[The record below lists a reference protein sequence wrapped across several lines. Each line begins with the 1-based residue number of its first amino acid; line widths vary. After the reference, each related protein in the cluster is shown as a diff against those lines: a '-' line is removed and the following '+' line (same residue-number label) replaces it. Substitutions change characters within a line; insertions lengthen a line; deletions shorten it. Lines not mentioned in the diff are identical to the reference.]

1 MESGYKFQPS
11 NELILRLLKEKRLNP
26 HFSYHPIKDIDHIC
40 SLEPSD
46 LPTESKTE
54 TEDQVC
60 YFFYEPR
67 YRHGKSNDA
76 HRRTNAGYWH
86 ITSKDSQIEATNG
99 LTGTKKFLTF
109 YRRGLPRKEF
119 ITDWGM
125 HEYHI
130 KNDASYK
137 KKFVLCCI
145 KRKRNKKKK
154 RGISTIDEGES
165 SQQLVFPP
173 HQSPSDRSI
182 SNGIHSEKNTPTI
195 PPQQPQ
201 NHNSIYYHGNL
212 TVQNTINPQSITND
226 TPTQLSPSNG
236 ENIHTHQQLPL
247 NHSEETTLKY
257 PQQLPNHNSISCLGN
272 HGEQNMYSLTNN
284 WVLPNYSPTQLPSDH
299 FITAINYSG
308 ENSPT
313 NSNLEWQLPL
323 DHPNFAENNFQE
335 ELLLVGEFN
344 AYGSYKWRNDAS
356 FSAMQTPISQEQELI
371 YSISSFDNCDFSDCQ
386 IDSDEQV
393 NHLIDSPRAFQDVNS
408 GKETG
413 QTPIPDFNPSKSDG
427 EASAYADDGSETNTS
442 DHDAWVKELLD
453 NDQCLLVG
461 ELKSYDDYNGLNGAS
476 FSAVQTPISQEQEL
490 IYSNSSFDNCH
501 FSDSQIYGDGQ
512 VNHPINFPR
521 AFPDENSRKETGQ
534 TLTPDFNLSKSD
546 GEASAGA
553 EDSSGRNTA
562 YNDAWIKQ
570 LLEDFP

>member
-26 HFSYHPIKDIDHIC
+26 RFSYHPIKDIDHIC
-40 SLEPSD
+40 SLKPWD

-54 TEDQVC
+54 SEDQVF

-67 YRHGKSNDA
+67 YKYRNSNRVD
-76 HRRTNAGYWH
+76 RRTEAGQWK
-86 ITSKDSQIEATNG
+86 ITSKDSQIEAGNG

-109 YRRGLPRKEF
+109 YCRGPDSKVPVK
-119 ITDWGM
+119 TDWGM

-137 KKFVLCCI
+137 REFVVCCI

-154 RGISTIDEGES
+154 SGISTIDEGES

-182 SNGIHSEKNTPTI
+182 SNGIHSEKHTPTI
-195 PPQQPQ
+195 PPQQSQ
-201 NHNSIYYHGNL
+201 NHNSIYY
-212 TVQNTINPQSITND
+212 PQSTTND
-226 TPTQLSPSNG
+226 PPTQLSPSNG
-236 ENIHTHQQLPL
+236 ENIHTHQPLPL

-257 PQQLPNHNSISCLGN
+257 PQQLPNHNSI
-272 HGEQNMYSLTNN
+272 QSLANN

-308 ENSPT
+308 EDSATNPLPPPNSD
-313 NSNLEWQLPL
+313 LEWQLPL
-323 DHPNFAENNFQE
+323 DQPNFAENNFQE
-335 ELLLVGEFN
+335 QLPPIGELN
-344 AYGSYKWRNDAS
+344 AYGSSNWQNDAS
-356 FSAMQTPISQEQELI
+356 FSAMQTPISQEEKLM
-371 YSISSFDNCDFSDCQ
+371 YSNSSFDNCDFSDCQ
-386 IDSDEQV
+386 IHSDE
-393 NHLIDSPRAFQDVNS
+393 
-408 GKETG
+408 
-413 QTPIPDFNPSKSDG
+413 
-427 EASAYADDGSETNTS
+427 
-442 DHDAWVKELLD
+442 
-453 NDQCLLVG
+453 
-461 ELKSYDDYNGLNGAS
+461 
-476 FSAVQTPISQEQEL
+476 
-490 IYSNSSFDNCH
+490 
-501 FSDSQIYGDGQ
+501 Q

-553 EDSSGRNTA
+553 EDSSGRNTD

>member
-11 NELILRLLKEKRLNP
+11 DELILRLLKVKRLNP
-26 HFSYHPIKDIDHIC
+26 HFSHHPIKDIDHIC
-40 SLEPSD
+40 SLEPWD

-54 TEDQVC
+54 SEDQVF

-67 YRHGKSNDA
+67 YKYRNSNRVD
-76 HRRTNAGYWH
+76 RRTEAGQWK
-86 ITSKDSQIEATNG
+86 ITSEDSHIEAGNG

-109 YRRGLPRKEF
+109 YCRGPDSKVPVK
-119 ITDWGM
+119 TDWLM
-125 HEYHI
+125 HEYHV
-130 KNDASYK
+130 KDDPHYEK
-137 KKFVLCCI
+137 EFVLCCI

-154 RGISTIDEGES
+154 RGISTIDEGGS

-195 PPQQPQ
+195 PPQQP
-201 NHNSIYYHGNL
+201 
-212 TVQNTINPQSITND
+212 
-226 TPTQLSPSNG
+226 
-236 ENIHTHQQLPL
+236 
-247 NHSEETTLKY
+247 
-257 PQQLPNHNSISCLGN
+257 PQQP
-272 HGEQNMYSLTNN
+272 Q
-284 WVLPNYSPTQLPSDH
+284 
-299 FITAINYSG
+299 
-308 ENSPT
+308 
-313 NSNLEWQLPL
+313 
-323 DHPNFAENNFQE
+323 

-344 AYGSYKWRNDAS
+344 AYGSYKWRNDSS

-371 YSISSFDNCDFSDCQ
+371 YSNSSFDNCDFSDCQ

-393 NHLIDSPRAFQDVNS
+393 NYPIDSLRAFQDVNS
-408 GKETG
+408 RKETG

-427 EASAYADDGSETNTS
+427 EASAYAEDGSETNTS
-442 DHDAWVKELLD
+442 DNDAWVKELLD
-453 NDQCLLVG
+453 NDQRLLVG
-461 ELKSYDDYNGLNGAS
+461 ELKSYDGHNGLIDAS

-501 FSDSQIYGDGQ
+501 FSDYQIYRDEQ
-512 VNHPINFPR
+512 VNHLINFPR

-534 TLTPDFNLSKSD
+534 TLTSDFNLSKSD

-553 EDSSGRNTA
+553 DDSSGRNMA